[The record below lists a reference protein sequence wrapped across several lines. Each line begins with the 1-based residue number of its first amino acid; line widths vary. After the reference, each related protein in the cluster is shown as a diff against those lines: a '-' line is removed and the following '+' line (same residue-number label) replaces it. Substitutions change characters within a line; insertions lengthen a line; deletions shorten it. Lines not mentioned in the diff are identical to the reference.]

1 MHFTDLQTA
10 VFSAPALALEDEDS
24 LVIQIAVAIRDKA

>member
-10 VFSAPALALEDEDS
+10 LLAAPTLALEDEDS
-24 LVIQIAVAIRDKA
+24 PVIQIAVLVDSDA